1 MPRYKPARLFTHENW
16 HFKLHI
22 GIRYLSSKKYIQKY
36 IFFLSNELKILSASY
51 TTCFFIL
58 SVEKKKKRKKRKKKK
73 ERKDGEAEI
82 DCEIDFI
89 RGKKGEKRGKKLYK
103 RKKRILHV
111 HAFFTTR
118 YDELRS

>member
-1 MPRYKPARLFTHENW
+1 MIDSRYRFEYFQLSSLQKIARDIYACKMPRYKPARLFTHENW

-73 ERKDGEAEI
+73 ERKDGEALARLI
-82 DCEIDFI
+82 
-89 RGKKGEKRGKKLYK
+89 
-103 RKKRILHV
+103 
-111 HAFFTTR
+111 
-118 YDELRS
+118 S